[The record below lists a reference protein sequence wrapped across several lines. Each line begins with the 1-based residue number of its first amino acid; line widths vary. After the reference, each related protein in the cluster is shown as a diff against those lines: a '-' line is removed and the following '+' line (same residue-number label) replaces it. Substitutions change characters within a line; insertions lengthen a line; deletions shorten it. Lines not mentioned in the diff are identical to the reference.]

1 MLTSLITPLV
11 LVPVIAAPDG
21 RLQAV
26 IAEAPRYQ
34 YGGEV
39 TTMWTLSAAILA
51 STSLQS
57 PWNILRNGDSQ

>member
-1 MLTSLITPLV
+1 VGMV
-11 LVPVIAAPDG
+11 RIAAPDG

-26 IAEAPRYQ
+26 VAEAPRHQ

-57 PWNILRNGDSQ
+57 PWNILINGDSQ